1 MRPISGIHN
10 HLLLVNIGTTLS
22 SGIDN
27 FGYMLQI
34 NYLPFTSEYKE
45 EDVQFHRMYEGD
57 LLTCEMC
64 SYCMSTKLFMKLY
77 GLQGKKLVP

>member
-1 MRPISGIHN
+1 MTPILGIQN

-22 SGIDN
+22 GGINN
-27 FGYMLQI
+27 FGYTLQI
-34 NYLPFTSEYKE
+34 NYLPFTSEYE
-45 EDVQFHRMYEGD
+45 EGDVQFHRMYEGD
-57 LLTCEMC
+57 LLTWEMC